1 MWKCPVCFHGFQR
14 SSAQF
19 SWRLLRKLPQA
30 ARLEGSATQY
40 ADGPDQPV
48 SPGQPE
54 NIAGTWLGARCCCSG
69 HLPSENQF
77 EYPCQGQQSHDKNNG
92 DNPQN
97 YFHFISLTIKKH
109 SLNSIGEIQRCAFC
123 WLRSQLWKQHSALI
137 VILCE
142 KHRIAAFLSPV
153 SLRFENLPW
162 LKFRRTGQL
171 DGFDTKNAKQG
182 ERPYE

>member
-77 EYPCQGQQSHDKNNG
+77 EYPCQGQQAYDKDDC

-97 YFHFISLTIKKH
+97 NFHFLYPSSVKH
-109 SLNSIGEIQRCAFC
+109 F
-123 WLRSQLWKQHSALI
+123 
-137 VILCE
+137 
-142 KHRIAAFLSPV
+142 PV
-153 SLRFENLPW
+153 SSIDRKNCYAASLRGRLFISSATFAFIPVLR
-162 LKFRRTGQL
+162 LGSQHRFLVARFFR
-171 DGFDTKNAKQG
+171 
-182 ERPYE
+182 